1 MPDELLERLRRFQT
15 DAFPQ
20 QRSLFRHLVD
30 DGQHPLTLFIGCSD
44 SRLVPYLL
52 TGAGPGELFLVR
64 NVGAFVPPYD
74 PEFDGPQAPMAPP
87 PEGGARLGTVRRLA
101 GFHGTAAAIE
111 YAVLNLQVRRIIVCG
126 HSHCGAIRALFK
138 PQREDAP
145 HISRWLE
152 LARPAMTST
161 EMTDEALRQAEMR
174 SITLQVARLLTFPMV
189 RERVERG
196 DLCLHG
202 WYYVIE
208 EGRVL
213 GLDIATGEFSP
224 LS

>member
-1 MPDELLERLRRFQT
+1 MSHQLVEGLQRFRREYFPKFREHYQRLV
-15 DAFPQ
+15 
-20 QRSLFRHLVD
+20 SE
-30 DGQHPLTLFIGCSD
+30 GQNPNTLFIGCAD
-44 SRLVPYLL
+44 SRVVPDLL
-52 TGAGPGELFLVR
+52 TSTLPGDLFVVR
-64 NVGAFVPPYD
+64 NVGNFVPPF
-74 PEFDGPQAPMAPP
+74 ETT
-87 PEGGARLGTVRRLA
+87 E
-101 GFHGTAAAIE
+101 GFHGVSAGIE
-111 YAVLNLQVRRIIVCG
+111 FATTVLEVKDIVICG

-138 PQREDAP
+138 PMRDDAP
-145 HISRWLE
+145 NISKWLE

-161 EMTDEALRQAEMR
+161 ELTDDALRQTEMR
-174 SITLQVARLLTFPMV
+174 SVALQVERLMTFPMV

-196 DLCLHG
+196 ELCLHG